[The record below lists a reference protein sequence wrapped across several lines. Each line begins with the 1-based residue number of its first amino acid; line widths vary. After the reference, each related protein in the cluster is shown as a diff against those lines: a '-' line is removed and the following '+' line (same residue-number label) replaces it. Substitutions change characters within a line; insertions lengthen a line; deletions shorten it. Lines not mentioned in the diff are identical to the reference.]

1 MDNIIKDLPWLVTQY
16 RQALTR
22 AITQKKGV
30 LPNNTT
36 MLNGLVLLNSDRY
49 LELTGIKEPVQGENC
64 AICQS
69 EKEIVFICP
78 TCGQ

>member
-1 MDNIIKDLPWLVTQY
+1 
-16 RQALTR
+16 
-22 AITQKKGV
+22 
-30 LPNNTT
+30 